1 MMKKITVGFVV
12 QNYDEAGKCMSAE
25 FVAGDQVD
33 WEDEDGN
40 AILGPTHE
48 YFPFDMVQPIL
59 EGNKE

>member
-12 QNYDEAGKCMSAE
+12 QNYDESGKCTSAE

-40 AILGPTHE
+40 AIIDPPSHE

-59 EGNKE
+59 D